1 MIKYVFVCLFNNI
14 KMLIIDCILSH
25 CIYVMGCREMNT
37 NADKMQRTRFI
48 GTKTGNQN
56 PQGSKTDNGKQNKL
70 HLTRNETIN

>member
-1 MIKYVFVCLFNNI
+1 
-14 KMLIIDCILSH
+14 
-25 CIYVMGCREMNT
+25 MGCREMNT